1 LKLKNLELL
10 SLHGI
15 LGITDVTIESLA
27 DNVNLKTLDIM
38 GCKNIKNNSKE
49 YLTRKFSKLECFKYH
64 F

>member
-1 LKLKNLELL
+1 MKNLELL

-15 LGITDVTIESLA
+15 LGVTDETIENIS

-49 YLTRKFSKLECFKYH
+49 YLLRKFTKLECFKYH
-64 F
+64 L